1 MKITEKDV
9 RYIAE
14 LAHLRLDDEEVSA
27 YRGEM
32 EQILTYVDKL
42 NELDTES
49 VEPMSHVLAS
59 DRNVLREDTRTG
71 SFEHDKALSNAP
83 ISGAGHFKVPRVI
96 ER

>member
-14 LAHLRLDDEEVSA
+14 LAHLHLDEEEVSG
-27 YRGEM
+27 YQGEM

-42 NELDTES
+42 NELDTEL

-59 DRNVLREDTRTG
+59 EENVLREDKRTG
-71 SFEHDKALSNAP
+71 SFERDQALANAP
-83 ISGAGHFKVPRVI
+83 IAGAGHFKVPRVI